1 MGRYLAI
8 LAIIALGVGFFS
20 GLKVTKPGMVETG
33 NKYLREH
40 NFYDFRLLSSI
51 GFDADAV
58 EKMRKQ
64 EHVLAADGSY
74 YEDMIYED
82 ADGKEKVLRAQSITE
97 HVNTLEL
104 RDGRMPEADDE
115 CVVDAYQFKGQDII
129 GQEIEIAD
137 SNTQDTKDAFAH
149 KKYKVVG
156 TVNSPIYINIERG
169 TTDLGNG
176 RISAFIFIPEGGFS
190 FDAYKEIYVQ
200 SQDSYDIYT
209 DAYDDFIDDVTPDM
223 ETALKAVTDD
233 RYDRLVTDLG
243 RTLVE
248 DAVEKQQQEL
258 QAMMQDAQSGTLTQE
273 QIAQME
279 QLQPL
284 TQEQQDAL
292 VQEYGEQAAKK
303 AFGDVKTYVLD
314 RSTNVG
320 YMCYDNDTNIV
331 DGVAKVFPI
340 FFFLIAALVCST
352 TMTRMVDDER
362 GQIGTY
368 RALGYTNGRIMAK
381 YLIYS
386 GSSAFLGCVIGFFVG
401 SYLFPY
407 VISEAYK
414 MLYDFGTG
422 IDFYFSPGL
431 LVICLIVSLLCSMG
445 TAFLACINELRCMPA
460 ELIRPKAPAAGKR
473 ILLERIPFIWK
484 PMKFL
489 HKVTARNV
497 FRFKK
502 RMFMMLLG
510 IAGCTALVLTGL
522 GAKDSVSNLA
532 EFQYGDID
540 TYDME
545 VTLNGTYNEDIQQE
559 VEDAV
564 GDGFEDSTAILKSTV
579 EYHAA
584 SAIKTVYLIAA
595 EPEDLESFVKF
606 DMTTSNGTYPGNG
619 EVMLSKKI
627 AEIADV
633 TVGDPITLHD
643 TDAGDVTLTVS
654 GIFENYVWHYAYIT
668 PECYEQ
674 YFDKACEANTMYLH
688 VDTDSTAYE
697 AGGKLSALS
706 NVMSV
711 SVVADIKDRVENMMK
726 MMDAVVGLVIGSAGA
741 LAFIVLF
748 NLSNI
753 NITERVREIATIK
766 VLGFYPRETG
776 SYVFRENFILTL
788 MGIVVGLPLGCLLHR
803 FVMSQIQVDMV
814 AFATRIMNISY
825 LYSVLIVLAFL
836 IIVDLVMRRK
846 IDKIDMA
853 ESLKSI
859 E

>member
-522 GAKDSVSNLA
+522 GVKDSVSNLA
-532 EFQYGDID
+532 EFR
-540 TYDME
+540 ME
-545 VTLNGTYNEDIQQE
+545 
-559 VEDAV
+559 
-564 GDGFEDSTAILKSTV
+564 IL
-579 EYHAA
+579 
-584 SAIKTVYLIAA
+584 
-595 EPEDLESFVKF
+595 
-606 DMTTSNGTYPGNG
+606 
-619 EVMLSKKI
+619 
-627 AEIADV
+627 
-633 TVGDPITLHD
+633 
-643 TDAGDVTLTVS
+643 
-654 GIFENYVWHYAYIT
+654 
-668 PECYEQ
+668 
-674 YFDKACEANTMYLH
+674 
-688 VDTDSTAYE
+688 
-697 AGGKLSALS
+697 
-706 NVMSV
+706 
-711 SVVADIKDRVENMMK
+711 
-726 MMDAVVGLVIGSAGA
+726 
-741 LAFIVLF
+741 
-748 NLSNI
+748 
-753 NITERVREIATIK
+753 
-766 VLGFYPRETG
+766 
-776 SYVFRENFILTL
+776 ILT
-788 MGIVVGLPLGCLLHR
+788 IW
-803 FVMSQIQVDMV
+803 
-814 AFATRIMNISY
+814 
-825 LYSVLIVLAFL
+825 
-836 IIVDLVMRRK
+836 K
-846 IDKIDMA
+846 
-853 ESLKSI
+853 
-859 E
+859 

>member
-1 MGRYLAI
+1 
-8 LAIIALGVGFFS
+8 
-20 GLKVTKPGMVETG
+20 
-33 NKYLREH
+33 
-40 NFYDFRLLSSI
+40 
-51 GFDADAV
+51 
-58 EKMRKQ
+58 
-64 EHVLAADGSY
+64 
-74 YEDMIYED
+74 
-82 ADGKEKVLRAQSITE
+82 
-97 HVNTLEL
+97 
-104 RDGRMPEADDE
+104 
-115 CVVDAYQFKGQDII
+115 
-129 GQEIEIAD
+129 
-137 SNTQDTKDAFAH
+137 
-149 KKYKVVG
+149 
-156 TVNSPIYINIERG
+156 
-169 TTDLGNG
+169 
-176 RISAFIFIPEGGFS
+176 
-190 FDAYKEIYVQ
+190 
-200 SQDSYDIYT
+200 
-209 DAYDDFIDDVTPDM
+209 
-223 ETALKAVTDD
+223 
-233 RYDRLVTDLG
+233 
-243 RTLVE
+243 
-248 DAVEKQQQEL
+248 
-258 QAMMQDAQSGTLTQE
+258 
-273 QIAQME
+273 
-279 QLQPL
+279 
-284 TQEQQDAL
+284 
-292 VQEYGEQAAKK
+292 
-303 AFGDVKTYVLD
+303 
-314 RSTNVG
+314 
-320 YMCYDNDTNIV
+320 
-331 DGVAKVFPI
+331 
-340 FFFLIAALVCST
+340 
-352 TMTRMVDDER
+352 
-362 GQIGTY
+362 
-368 RALGYTNGRIMAK
+368 
-381 YLIYS
+381 
-386 GSSAFLGCVIGFFVG
+386 
-401 SYLFPY
+401 
-407 VISEAYK
+407 

-422 IDFYFSPGL
+422 IEFYFSPGL
-431 LVICLIVSLLCSMG
+431 FVICLCVSLICSMG

-522 GAKDSVSNLA
+522 GVKDSVSNLA

-674 YFDKACEANTMYLH
+674 YFDRACEANTMYLH

>member
-1 MGRYLAI
+1 
-8 LAIIALGVGFFS
+8 
-20 GLKVTKPGMVETG
+20 
-33 NKYLREH
+33 
-40 NFYDFRLLSSI
+40 
-51 GFDADAV
+51 
-58 EKMRKQ
+58 
-64 EHVLAADGSY
+64 
-74 YEDMIYED
+74 
-82 ADGKEKVLRAQSITE
+82 
-97 HVNTLEL
+97 
-104 RDGRMPEADDE
+104 
-115 CVVDAYQFKGQDII
+115 
-129 GQEIEIAD
+129 
-137 SNTQDTKDAFAH
+137 
-149 KKYKVVG
+149 
-156 TVNSPIYINIERG
+156 
-169 TTDLGNG
+169 
-176 RISAFIFIPEGGFS
+176 
-190 FDAYKEIYVQ
+190 
-200 SQDSYDIYT
+200 
-209 DAYDDFIDDVTPDM
+209 
-223 ETALKAVTDD
+223 
-233 RYDRLVTDLG
+233 
-243 RTLVE
+243 
-248 DAVEKQQQEL
+248 
-258 QAMMQDAQSGTLTQE
+258 
-273 QIAQME
+273 
-279 QLQPL
+279 
-284 TQEQQDAL
+284 
-292 VQEYGEQAAKK
+292 
-303 AFGDVKTYVLD
+303 
-314 RSTNVG
+314 
-320 YMCYDNDTNIV
+320 
-331 DGVAKVFPI
+331 
-340 FFFLIAALVCST
+340 
-352 TMTRMVDDER
+352 
-362 GQIGTY
+362 
-368 RALGYTNGRIMAK
+368 
-381 YLIYS
+381 
-386 GSSAFLGCVIGFFVG
+386 
-401 SYLFPY
+401 
-407 VISEAYK
+407 
-414 MLYDFGTG
+414 
-422 IDFYFSPGL
+422 
-431 LVICLIVSLLCSMG
+431 
-445 TAFLACINELRCMPA
+445 
-460 ELIRPKAPAAGKR
+460 
-473 ILLERIPFIWK
+473 
-484 PMKFL
+484 
-489 HKVTARNV
+489 
-497 FRFKK
+497 
-502 RMFMMLLG
+502 MFMMLLG

-522 GAKDSVSNLA
+522 GVKDSVSNLA

>member
-8 LAIIALGVGFFS
+8 MAIIALGVGFFS

-58 EKMRKQ
+58 DEMRKQ

-74 YEDMIYED
+74 YEDMIYAD

-137 SNTQDTKDAFAH
+137 SNTQETKDVFAY

-169 TTDLGNG
+169 TTNLGNG

-223 ETALKAVTDD
+223 ETALQEVTDN
-233 RYDRLVTDLG
+233 RYDRLVTELG
-243 RTLVE
+243 SALVE
-248 DAVEKQQQEL
+248 DAVEKQY
-258 QAMMQDAQSGTLTQE
+258 
-273 QIAQME
+273 
-279 QLQPL
+279 
-284 TQEQQDAL
+284 
-292 VQEYGEQAAKK
+292 VEQAAKE

-352 TMTRMVDDER
+352 TMTRMIDDER

-368 RALGYTNGRIMAK
+368 RALGYTNGSIMAK

-386 GSSAFLGCVIGFFVG
+386 GSSAFLGCVIGFFGG

-522 GAKDSVSNLA
+522 GVRDSVSNLA
-532 EFQYGDID
+532 EFQYGEID

-545 VTLNGTYNEDIQQE
+545 LTLNGTYNDDVQQE

-564 GDGFEDSTAILKSTV
+564 GDGFEDSTAIMKSAV
-579 EYHAA
+579 EYHTD
-584 SAIKTVYLIAA
+584 SAIKTVYLVAA
-595 EPEDLESFVKF
+595 EQADLDSFVHF
-606 DMTTSNGTYPGNG
+606 DMTTKNGAYPKTG
-619 EVMLSKKI
+619 EVILSKKI

-633 TVGDPITLHD
+633 SVGDQITLHD

-674 YFDKACEANTMYLH
+674 YFDKTCEPNTMYVH
-688 VDTDSTAYE
+688 VDKDSTAYE

-706 NVMSV
+706 GVMSV
-711 SVVADIKDRVENMMK
+711 TVVAEIKDRVENMMK

-766 VLGFYPRETG
+766 VLGFYPGETG
-776 SYVFRENFILTL
+776 SYVFRENFVLTL
-788 MGIVVGLPLGCLLHR
+788 MGIVVGLPLGYLLHS

-814 AFATRIMNISY
+814 AFASKIMNISY

-836 IIVDLVMRRK
+836 VIVDLVMRRK

>member
-58 EKMRKQ
+58 EEMRKQ

-209 DAYDDFIDDVTPDM
+209 DAYDDFIDEVTPDM

-258 QAMMQDAQSGTLTQE
+258 QAMMQDAQSGT
-273 QIAQME
+273 
-279 QLQPL
+279 
-284 TQEQQDAL
+284 
-292 VQEYGEQAAKK
+292 
-303 AFGDVKTYVLD
+303 
-314 RSTNVG
+314 
-320 YMCYDNDTNIV
+320 
-331 DGVAKVFPI
+331 
-340 FFFLIAALVCST
+340 
-352 TMTRMVDDER
+352 
-362 GQIGTY
+362 Y

-386 GSSAFLGCVIGFFVG
+386 GSSAFLGCVIGFFGG

-522 GAKDSVSNLA
+522 GVKDSVSNLA